1 MVRDETLDDLP
12 AFPAWRYL
20 SLLFLADF
28 RYLYIGDVLSA
39 CRMILK
45 SIIKKEN
52 PDPNYIVRVRIFV
65 VELKA
70 AKTHTVLYQ
79 INRTEYY
86 CQVDLPLSDY
96 PLYGKQLVASL
107 KQY

>member
-1 MVRDETLDDLP
+1 MGGGRVVRDETLDDLP

-52 PDPNYIVRVRIFV
+52 PDPNCIVRVRIFV
-65 VELKA
+65 VEIEGLEPP
-70 AKTHTVLYQ
+70 TS
-79 INRTEYY
+79 
-86 CQVDLPLSDY
+86 CM
-96 PLYGKQLVASL
+96 
-107 KQY
+107 